1 MIDEFLEN
9 DFVLNFNSLF
19 PNSSMFNIGSIQL
32 PVGPGGT
39 SRVRCLN
46 PENEVIPC
54 GETTSPSFAPTASPT
69 AAEAVATTAA
79 VATGAAAVAAASG
92 AANCFVG
99 GSEPVQA
106 ISDAAATAATL
117 QGRPATTKLL
127 CIEKMDEWLN
137 HN

>member
-9 DFVLNFNSLF
+9 DLAVNFNSLF
-19 PNSSMFNIGSIQL
+19 PNSSMFSIESIQL

-39 SRVRCLN
+39 LQVRCLT

-54 GETTSPSFAPTASPT
+54 GETTSPSFAPTTSPT

-99 GSEPVQA
+99 GSEPIQA
-106 ISDAAATAATL
+106 VSDAAATVATL
-117 QGRPATTKLL
+117 QG
-127 CIEKMDEWLN
+127 
-137 HN
+137 